1 MTSPEQKM
9 RKKRCKSVQICRVE
23 EILRRW
29 DPIGVEPGTMAPA
42 DEYDSY
48 APHMVSMVEAG
59 CTTEQLA
66 AHLED
71 LATTTIGVGSN
82 PKVSASFAA
91 QIVEAVRTSNTAL
104 ERTREE

>member
-1 MTSPEQKM
+1 MTSPEQKT
-9 RKKRCKSVQICRVE
+9 RKNAAKVQIRRVE

-29 DPIGVEPGTMAPA
+29 DPIGVEPGKVAPA

-48 APHMVSMVEAG
+48 ALHMVSMVEAG
-59 CTTEQLA
+59 CTIEQLA

-82 PKVSASFAA
+82 PEASASFAA
-91 QIVEAVRTSNTAL
+91 QIVEAVRPSNASL
-104 ERTREE
+104 ERTRER